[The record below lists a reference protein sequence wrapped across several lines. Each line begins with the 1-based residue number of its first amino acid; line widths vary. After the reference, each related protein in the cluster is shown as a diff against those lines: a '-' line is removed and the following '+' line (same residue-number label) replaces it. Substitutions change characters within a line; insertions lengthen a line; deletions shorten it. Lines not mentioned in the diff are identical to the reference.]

1 MKKGRRYNRQEI
13 EVISKSAIG
22 KSIEDI
28 MKEELVT
35 IGDDELHKG
44 GIGQLVELY
53 LFGIQ
58 TNNESEPDFMP
69 AGIELK
75 VTPYRKLNDDR
86 LSAKERLS
94 LNVINYMEEWK
105 NDFRHSHFWFKNNT
119 IQLLWYLWEPNK
131 DSKKFKIT
139 HERMLELAKSEDLNQ
154 IEKDWNYIVN
164 KIKEGKAHEL
174 SEADTMYLGA
184 STKGTNKESLREQPN
199 TDIKAMQRA
208 FCFKNSYMTQ
218 LVRKYI
224 GDYSDVEKI
233 LSKSSDS
240 FDDYIK
246 GVTEKFVGKTEKDL
260 LKLFSVSDKSK
271 DRFSMIVNG
280 MFNVKK
286 GLKDTEEFLKANIV
300 PKVIRMEKN
309 GNIEQS
315 ISFPIFTFKEI
326 IKETWKDSEF
336 KEELET
342 TKYMFFVFKKEKN
355 DYVFKG
361 YKLWNM
367 PQVIIDDV
375 VQKFWNK
382 TINTIKTGVKFSIK
396 GNNVYNNLPGMA
408 DNGIVHVRPH
418 TSKAAYLLNNGYKKG
433 NIKKYADQLPN
444 GEWMT
449 KQCFWFNNTY
459 IRDVLNE
466 FNN

>member
-75 VTPYRKLNDDR
+75 VTPYRKLKDDR

-139 HERMLELAKSEDLNQ
+139 HERMFELAKSEDLNQ

-224 GDYSDVEKI
+224 GDYSNVEKI

-240 FDDYIK
+240 FDDYIRCITK
-246 GVTEKFVGKTEKDL
+246 KYVGKTEKDL
-260 LKLFSVSDKSK
+260 LKLLYLSLRFSV
-271 DRFSMIVNG
+271 F
-280 MFNVKK
+280 
-286 GLKDTEEFLKANIV
+286 
-300 PKVIRMEKN
+300 
-309 GNIEQS
+309 
-315 ISFPIFTFKEI
+315 
-326 IKETWKDSEF
+326 
-336 KEELET
+336 
-342 TKYMFFVFKKEKN
+342 
-355 DYVFKG
+355 
-361 YKLWNM
+361 
-367 PQVIIDDV
+367 
-375 VQKFWNK
+375 
-382 TINTIKTGVKFSIK
+382 
-396 GNNVYNNLPGMA
+396 
-408 DNGIVHVRPH
+408 
-418 TSKAAYLLNNGYKKG
+418 
-433 NIKKYADQLPN
+433 
-444 GEWMT
+444 
-449 KQCFWFNNTY
+449 
-459 IRDVLNE
+459 
-466 FNN
+466 